1 MISFSQVY
9 QILRRE
15 YLARVKNKAFVMTT
29 IMVPLFMIGY
39 LLFLPLL
46 FSGSGQSNLR
56 IAVIDVS
63 TGLGDAI
70 AGALEKMGNPSF
82 EISEIIT
89 ATQAGKDFR
98 KGFNQRVL
106 DGELDGYI
114 VMSAGEELKAEAVYY
129 ALETGNPVLTSGL
142 QSELRGVLLRDMLSG
157 TSVDVDRI
165 EKIQRA
171 RLETV
176 SVTKKGEEEGGFEA
190 AFFSTIAFSMLLYTA
205 VLING
210 QGMAVVLVEEKSSR
224 LIEVVLG
231 AVTALEFMA
240 GKIAGVLFSG
250 LTQLAVWVGCA
261 LVGVLYMLPAFAA
274 SGSPLFNL
282 DQVLNLEIIFYF
294 SIFFVLGYI
303 LYSTVFAALAVTC
316 NSVEEL
322 SQALMPAILP
332 FILAFLATF
341 YAVMNPSS
349 FATRVMSLF
358 PPFTPLVMLARINV
372 LQPPLWEIW
381 LSILLLVCTIG
392 MAVWITAK
400 IFSFALLMYGKR
412 MTFPE
417 IIKMIK
423 QSR

>member
-1 MISFSQVY
+1 
-9 QILRRE
+9 
-15 YLARVKNKAFVMTT
+15 MTT
-29 IMVPLFMIGY
+29 IMVPAFMIGY

-46 FSGSGQSNLR
+46 FSGSGASDLR

-63 TGLGDAI
+63 TGLGNGMA
-70 AGALEKMGNPSF
+70 AALEKMKEPSI
-82 EISEIIT
+82 EISEIIS
-89 ATQAGKDFR
+89 AAQAGEDFR
-98 KGFNQRVL
+98 KGFNQRVM
-106 DGELDGYI
+106 DEELDGYI
-114 VMSAGEELKAEAVYY
+114 VMTAGEDLKAEAVYY
-129 ALETGNPVLTSGL
+129 ARETGNPLLTSSL

-157 TSVDVDRI
+157 TGVDVERV
-165 EKIQRA
+165 ERTQRA

-176 SVTKKGEEEGGFEA
+176 SITKKGEEEGGFEL

-224 LIEVVLG
+224 LLEVVLG

-261 LVGVLYMLPAFAA
+261 LVGVIYMLPAFAA
-274 SGSPLFNL
+274 SGNPSFNL

-294 SIFFVLGYI
+294 SIFFILGYI

-349 FATRVMSLF
+349 SATRWMSLF

-381 LSILLLVCTIG
+381 LSILMLLITIG
-392 MAVWITAK
+392 LAVWITAK

-412 MTFPE
+412 ITFPE
-417 IIKMIK
+417 IVKMIK

>member
-15 YLARVKNKAFVMTT
+15 YLARVKNKAFIMTT
-29 IMVPLFMIGY
+29 IMVPAFMIGY

-46 FSGSGQSNLR
+46 FSGSGASDLR

-63 TGLGDAI
+63 TGLGDVMA
-70 AGALEKMGNPSF
+70 AALETMKEPSV
-82 EISEIIT
+82 EISEIVT
-89 ATQAGKDFR
+89 STQAGEDFR
-98 KGFNQRVL
+98 KGFNQRVM
-106 DGELDGYI
+106 DEEIDGYI
-114 VMSAGEELKAEAVYY
+114 VMTTGEKLKAEAVYY
-129 ALETGNPVLTSGL
+129 ARETGNPLLTSSL

-157 TSVDVDRI
+157 TGIDVEKV

-176 SVTKKGEEEGGFEA
+176 SITKKGEEEGGFEL

-261 LVGVLYMLPAFAA
+261 LVGVIYLLPAFAA
-274 SGSPLFNL
+274 SSTPGFNL
-282 DQVLNLEIIFYF
+282 GQVLNLEIIFYF
-294 SIFFVLGYI
+294 SIFFILGYI

-341 YAVMNPSS
+341 YAVLNPSS
-349 FATRVMSLF
+349 SATRWMSLF

-381 LSILLLVCTIG
+381 LSIMMLLITIG
-392 MAVWITAK
+392 LAVWITAK

-417 IIKMIK
+417 IVKMIK

>member
-1 MISFSQVY
+1 
-9 QILRRE
+9 
-15 YLARVKNKAFVMTT
+15 MTT
-29 IMVPLFMIGY
+29 VMVPAFMIGY

-46 FSGSGQSNLR
+46 FSGSGASDLR

-63 TGLGDAI
+63 TGLGDAM
-70 AGALEKMGNPSF
+70 AAALEKMKEPSV
-82 EISEIIT
+82 EISEIIS
-89 ATQAGKDFR
+89 ATQAGEDFR
-98 KGFNQRVL
+98 KGFNQRVM
-106 DGELDGYI
+106 DEEIDGYI
-114 VMSAGEELKAEAVYY
+114 VMTAGEELKAEAVYY
-129 ALETGNPVLTSGL
+129 ARETGNPLLTSSL

-157 TSVDVDRI
+157 TGVDVERV
-165 EKIQRA
+165 ERIQRA

-176 SVTKKGEEEGGFEA
+176 SITKKGEEEGGFEL

-224 LIEVVLG
+224 LLEVVLG

-261 LVGVLYMLPAFAA
+261 LVGVIYMLPAFAA
-274 SGSPLFNL
+274 SGTPAFNL

-294 SIFFVLGYI
+294 SIFFILGYI

-341 YAVMNPSS
+341 YSVMNPSS
-349 FATRVMSLF
+349 SATRWMSLF

-372 LQPPLWEIW
+372 LPPPLWEIW
-381 LSILLLVCTIG
+381 LSILMLLITIG
-392 MAVWITAK
+392 LAVWITAK

-412 MTFPE
+412 ITIPE
-417 IIKMIK
+417 ILKMIK

>member
-1 MISFSQVY
+1 MISFGRVY

-15 YLARVKNKAFVMTT
+15 YLARVKNKAFVITT
-29 IMVPLFMIGY
+29 TLVPLLMIGY
-39 LLFLPLL
+39 LLFFPFL
-46 FSGSGQSNLR
+46 FSGEGPERLR

-63 TGLGDAI
+63 TGMGNSLAS
-70 AGALEKMGNPSF
+70 ALEEVDTTSI
-82 EISEIIT
+82 EVSEIIS
-89 ATQAGKDFR
+89 AARAGEGFR
-98 KGFNQRVL
+98 KGLNQRVL
-106 DGELDGYI
+106 EGGLDGYL
-114 VMSAGEELKAEAVYY
+114 VLEAGEDLKAEVTYFAR
-129 ALETGNPVLTSGL
+129 ETGNFLLVENL
-142 QSELRGVLLRDMLSG
+142 QSQVRGVLLRDMLSG
-157 TSVDVDRI
+157 TDIDV
-165 EKIQRA
+165 EKIERIQQS

-176 SVTKKGEEEGGFEA
+176 SVTRKGEEEGGLEI
-190 AFFSTIAFSMLLYTA
+190 AFLSTLAFSMLLYMA

-240 GKIAGVLFSG
+240 GKIFGVLLSG
-250 LTQLAVWVGCA
+250 LTQLAIWVGCA

-274 SGSPLFNL
+274 ASSAGFDLGQILS
-282 DQVLNLEIIFYF
+282 LELIFYF
-294 SIFFVLGYI
+294 SIFFILGYI

-322 SQALMPAILP
+322 SHALIPAALP
-332 FILAFLATF
+332 FALAFFGTF
-341 YAVMNPSS
+341 YAVMNPS
-349 FATRVMSLF
+349 APVTRVMSFF

-381 LSILLLVCTIG
+381 LSILLLVFTIVL
-392 MAVWITAK
+392 AVWITAK

>member
-1 MISFSQVY
+1 MIAFSQVY

-15 YLARVKNKAFVMTT
+15 YLARVKNKAFIMTT
-29 IMVPLFMIGY
+29 IMVPALMIGY
-39 LLFLPLL
+39 LLLLPLL
-46 FSGSGQSNLR
+46 FSGSGASNLR

-63 TGLGDAI
+63 TGLGDVMA
-70 AGALEKMGNPSF
+70 ASLEKMKEPSV

-98 KGFNQRVL
+98 EEFNQRVMNE
-106 DGELDGYI
+106 ELDGYI
-114 VMSAGEELKAEAVYY
+114 VMTAGEELKAEAVYY
-129 ALETGNPVLTSGL
+129 ARETGNPILTSSL
-142 QSELRGVLLRDMLSG
+142 QSALRGFSSG
-157 TSVDVDRI
+157 TCFPGPVLMWKGSR
-165 EKIQRA
+165 EFSGQA
-171 RLETV
+171 GN
-176 SVTKKGEEEGGFEA
+176 SFYHQKGEEKGGFEL
-190 AFFSTIAFSMLLYTA
+190 AFFSTIAFSMLLYMA

-231 AVTALEFMA
+231 SVTALEFMA

-261 LVGVLYMLPAFAA
+261 LVGVIYMLPVFAA
-274 SGSPLFNL
+274 SGSSMFNL

-294 SIFFVLGYI
+294 SIFFVLGYV

-332 FILAFLATF
+332 FVLAFLATF

-349 FATRVMSLF
+349 AATRWMSLF
-358 PPFTPLVMLARINV
+358 PPFTR
-372 LQPPLWEIW
+372 W
-381 LSILLLVCTIG
+381 
-392 MAVWITAK
+392 
-400 IFSFALLMYGKR
+400 
-412 MTFPE
+412 
-417 IIKMIK
+417 
-423 QSR
+423 

>member
-1 MISFSQVY
+1 LISFSQIY

-15 YLARVKNKAFVMTT
+15 YLARVKNKAFIMTT
-29 IMVPLFMIGY
+29 IMVPMFMVGY

-46 FSGSGQSNLR
+46 FSGSGPANIR
-56 IAVIDVS
+56 IAIIDVA
-63 TGLGDAI
+63 TGLGDAT
-70 AGALEKMGNPSF
+70 AGALEKMGEPSF
-82 EISEIIT
+82 DIADIIT
-89 ATQAGKDFR
+89 ASQAGEEFR
-98 KGFNQRVL
+98 KGYNQRVL

-114 VMSAGEELKAEAVYY
+114 VMRVGDELKAEAVYY
-129 ALETGNPVLTSGL
+129 ARETGNPVMTSGL
-142 QSELRGVLLRDMLSG
+142 QSEFRGVLLRDMLAG
-157 TSVDVDRI
+157 TDVDVDRI

-176 SVTKKGEEEGGFEA
+176 SVTKKGEEEGGFEL
-190 AFFSTIAFSMLLYTA
+190 AFFSTIAFSMLLYMA

-250 LTQLAVWVGCA
+250 LTQLAVWVACA

-274 SGSPLFNL
+274 SGSSMFNL
-282 DQVLNLEIIFYF
+282 EQVLNLEIIFYF
-294 SIFFVLGYI
+294 SLFFILGYI

-322 SQALMPAILP
+322 SHALMPAILP

-349 FATRVMSLF
+349 GATRVMSLF

-372 LQPPLWEIW
+372 LPPPLWEIW
-381 LSILLLVCTIG
+381 LSILLLLFTIVL
-392 MAVWITAK
+392 AVWITAK

-412 MTFPE
+412 ITFPE
-417 IIKMIK
+417 IIKMVK